1 MTVAAAIATLERL
14 GRNDGEIYRSLEAK
28 GARLQAGLE
37 ALYREK
43 GWPAVVSRIGSA
55 FCTYFSDHVP
65 VDWHDLA
72 ASHDFDLDRRYRREL
87 IHQGVYHFPLPV
99 KQGSLSAAHS
109 DADIDRTLELTR
121 VAMSRV

>member
-14 GRNDGEIYRSLEAK
+14 GRDDGEIYRTLEAR
-28 GARLQAGLE
+28 GARLQSGLE
-37 ALYREK
+37 GLYREK
-43 GWPAVVSRIGSA
+43 GWAAVVSRIGSA

-72 ASHDFDLDRRYRREL
+72 ASHDFNLDRRYRREL
-87 IHQGVYHFPLPV
+87 INHGIYHFPLPA

-109 DADIDRTLELTR
+109 DDDIDRTLELTR
-121 VAMSRV
+121 EAMSNV